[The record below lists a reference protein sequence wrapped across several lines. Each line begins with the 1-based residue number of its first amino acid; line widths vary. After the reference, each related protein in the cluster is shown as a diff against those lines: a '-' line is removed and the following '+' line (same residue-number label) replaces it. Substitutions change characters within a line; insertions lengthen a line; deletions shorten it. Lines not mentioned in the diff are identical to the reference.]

1 MHARLHCCD
10 WRKLDDERAIIATKV
25 RSGASVIHPFGHLAI
40 SASSQEQLQAAQIL
54 ARNLCPETPAPL
66 WRGERYRHDKIR
78 IAYLSADFYAHA
90 TAFLMAGV
98 FEHHDRKRFETLA
111 VSFGPHDKSDIGAR
125 LESAFD
131 GFLDLRAE
139 SDAQIAVKLRAMEID
154 IAIDLKGYTGGAR
167 PGILAL
173 RPAPVQVHYLGYP
186 GSMGADH
193 IDYLIADRIVV
204 PDDERRFYAEQI
216 AYLPDAYQCNDSH
229 RSIAE
234 RIPSRSEM
242 GLPEKGFVFCCFNS
256 NHKIMPEMF
265 DVWMRVLHSVE
276 NSVLWLYEEY
286 PGAAANLRR
295 EAEARGIDTE
305 RIIFAARNDLPA
317 HLARL
322 KLADLVLDTLPYC
335 AHTTASDALWVGV
348 PVLTC
353 RGQTFA
359 GRVAASLLTAI
370 GLPELITSS
379 LEDYEARACSLAKD
393 GPALARLKAKLVK
406 NRDISPLFDTARI
419 TRNLEAAYREM
430 WEKQQR
436 EEPPA
441 SFAVEAGAAPLPP

>member
-1 MHARLHCCD
+1 M
-10 WRKLDDERAIIATKV
+10 
-25 RSGASVIHPFGHLAI
+25 VIHPFGHLAI
-40 SASSQEQLQAAQIL
+40 SASPQEQLQSGQIF
-54 ARNLCPETPAPL
+54 ARNLNSGSSPPL

-98 FEHHDRKRFETLA
+98 FEHHDRERFETFA
-111 VSFGPHDKSDIGAR
+111 VSFGPHDKSDIGTR
-125 LESAFD
+125 LEAAFD
-131 GFLDLRAE
+131 GFLDMRAE
-139 SDAQIAVKLRAMEID
+139 RDMQIAAKLRAMEID

-173 RPAPVQVHYLGYP
+173 RPAPVQIHYLGYP

-204 PDDERRFYAEQI
+204 PDDERCFYAEQI
-216 AYLPDAYQCNDSH
+216 AYLPDSYQCNDSR

-242 GLPEKGFVFCCFNS
+242 GLPEDGFVFCCFNS

-265 DVWMRVLHSVE
+265 DVWMRVLRGAE
-276 NSVLWLYEEY
+276 NSVLWLYAEY
-286 PGAAANLRR
+286 PRAAANLRR
-295 EAEARGIDTE
+295 EAEARGVDPA
-305 RIIFAARNDLPA
+305 RLIFAARTDLPA

-322 KLADLVLDTLPYC
+322 ELADLVLDTLPYC
-335 AHTTASDALWVGV
+335 AHTTASDALWAGV

-353 RGQTFA
+353 IGHTFA

-370 GLPELITSS
+370 GVPELITSS
-379 LEDYEARACSLAKD
+379 LKDYEARADSLAKD
-393 GPALARLKAKLVK
+393 RPALTRLKAKLVK
-406 NRDISPLFDTARI
+406 NRGTSSLFDTARI
-419 TRNLEAAYREM
+419 THNLETAYREM
-430 WEKQQR
+430 WERQQR

-441 SFAVEAGAAPLPP
+441 SFAVEAGAAVPLPP